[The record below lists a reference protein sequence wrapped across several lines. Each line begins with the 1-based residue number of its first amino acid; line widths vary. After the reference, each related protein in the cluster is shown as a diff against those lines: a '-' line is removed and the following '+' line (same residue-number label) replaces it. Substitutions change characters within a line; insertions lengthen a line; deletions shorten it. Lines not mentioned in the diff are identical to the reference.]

1 MVTAFVARILS
12 LILVL
17 AGHQKE
23 ADAEVDLNR
32 HGEEKP
38 EAAPKV

>member
-12 LILVL
+12 LILVS

-23 ADAEVDLNR
+23 AGAEVDLRR
-32 HGEEKP
+32 HGVEQP
-38 EAAPKV
+38 

>member
-1 MVTAFVARILS
+1 MILS

-23 ADAEVDLNR
+23 ADAEVDLKR
-32 HGEEKP
+32 HGVEQP
-38 EAAPKV
+38 

>member
-1 MVTAFVARILS
+1 MSEDGDILVTAFAAMILS

-23 ADAEVDLNR
+23 ADAEVDL
-32 HGEEKP
+32 
-38 EAAPKV
+38 